1 MKDYTVMN
9 HRDSKQEK
17 SVNSRFET
25 VRDSIYTDI
34 LRNKSNVN
42 IPLNKQLNRFMK
54 SIKK

>member
-1 MKDYTVMN
+1 MKDYVVMN
-9 HRDSKQEK
+9 HKSNKHEK
-17 SVNSRFET
+17 SANNKFENI
-25 VRDSIYTDI
+25 RDGIYTDI